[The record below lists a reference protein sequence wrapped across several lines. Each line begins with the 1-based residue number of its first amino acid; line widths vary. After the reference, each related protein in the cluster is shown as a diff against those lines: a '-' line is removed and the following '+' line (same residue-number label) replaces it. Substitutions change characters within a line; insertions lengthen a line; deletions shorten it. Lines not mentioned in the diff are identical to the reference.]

1 MLVINVDVKG
11 MIWYDDYD
19 SGDDDDMKWQY
30 FGVTSGALCTWCQKI
45 NDDMRRYRVLYKSQ
59 FLLIFWWNS
68 TFIFVLR
75 ENCGTTCFVC
85 LTFVCLE
92 LKHEVQGGMWSLL
105 WFHFPLHF
113 SLSPIFS
120 IQDISSDYFTCHL
133 VGRLVVGKRGVFSS
147 MALPHHVRHVRHPL
161 QAGPHLLH
169 PWTKIRDWRVRNR
182 SSSSLSH
189 VCQVIWNSCT
199 GRE

>member
-1 MLVINVDVKG
+1 MTIFWSHQWSSVHLVPENQW
-11 MIWYDDYD
+11 WYAEI
-19 SGDDDDMKWQY
+19 
-30 FGVTSGALCTWCQKI
+30 SGAIQKSI
-45 NDDMRRYRVLYKSQ
+45 LDD
-59 FLLIFWWNS
+59 
-68 TFIFVLR
+68 FVVEL
-75 ENCGTTCFVC
+75 NFYI
-85 LTFVCLE
+85 CLE
-92 LKHEVQGGMWSLL
+92 GKLRHRRLSLLNFCLLGVKARGGLWSLL
-105 WFHFPLHF
+105 WFHFPSHF

-169 PWTKIRDWRVRNR
+169 PWTKIRDWQVRNR